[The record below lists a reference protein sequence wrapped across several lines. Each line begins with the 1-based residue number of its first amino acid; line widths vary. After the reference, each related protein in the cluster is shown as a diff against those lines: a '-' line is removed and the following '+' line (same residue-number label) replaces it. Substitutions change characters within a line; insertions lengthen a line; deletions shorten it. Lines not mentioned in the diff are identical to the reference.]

1 MYIQRLWDLECNQ
14 LTFSHTWSGAFY
26 NDPYLV
32 RMCEV
37 FFSFVGIVSG
47 KVAGVTWISD
57 LENNDD
63 NKE

>member
-1 MYIQRLWDLECNQ
+1 MPIQVLKKKFYIG
-14 LTFSHTWSGAFY
+14 FKGFIM
-26 NDPYLV
+26 V

-37 FFSFVGIVSG
+37 LFSFVGIVSG